1 VVSPGRSDGSCVAS
15 PPTVSLAREMGTTQ
29 GADAPE
35 GHAPIGVVDGGTGGS
50 TIGRAG
56 TDDAGAA

>member
-1 VVSPGRSDGSCVAS
+1 
-15 PPTVSLAREMGTTQ
+15 MGTTQ

-35 GHAPIGVVDGGTGGS
+35 DHAPIGVVESGTGGS
-50 TIGRAG
+50 TVGRAG